1 MRTNTGNRF
10 VPEGGGLRAL
20 REPPL
25 YHYGTGAWGD
35 GAKAYICDRLGE
47 VGAAEAAI
55 FYPLHHPIFGEVAFF

>member
-1 MRTNTGNRF
+1 MS
-10 VPEGGGLRAL
+10 EGGYQAGEVA
-20 REPPL
+20 
-25 YHYGTGAWGD
+25 AWGD